1 MAHGIDIVDPQRFSV
16 GESPV
21 WRAREAALYWVDI
34 ARHTIVRWAAGDP
47 QLRTWSFAE
56 PVACIAFAGAA
67 RVLAGMQSGLA
78 MIDLHDDG
86 RATVQPVAAIDH
98 PMASM
103 RCNDGRCDR
112 AGRFWFG
119 TMHEDMAA
127 AHAVGA
133 LRSFAAGVLSAP
145 VVDDLVV
152 QNGLAFSPDGATMYL
167 SDSHPSRR
175 LVWAFDYDA
184 ARGVPSRRRVFADL
198 NHHVGRP
205 DGAAIDVDGG
215 YWSCANDGAAL
226 LRFAPDGALDRRID
240 LPVVKPSMCAF
251 GGARMDTLY
260 VTSIRP
266 ANAAADALDGCV
278 LALSA
283 GVQGIEEPEY
293 SGLPEAFT
301 STSEPRQRRTGPS
314 SDFQ

>member
-1 MAHGIDIVDPQRFSV
+1 MTAHEIHVVDPQRFGV

-34 ARHTIVRWAAGDP
+34 ARHTIVRWSADRP
-47 QLRTWSFAE
+47 RLQSWRFDE
-56 PVACIAFAGAA
+56 PVACIAFASAS
-67 RVLAGMQSGLA
+67 RVLAGMRSGLA
-78 MIDLHDDG
+78 EIDLHDDG
-86 RATVQPVAAIDH
+86 RADLRPVAAIGH
-98 PMASM
+98 PMSAM

-133 LRSFAAGVLSAP
+133 LRSFTEGVLSAS
-145 VVDDLVV
+145 VVDGLIV

-175 LVWAFDYDA
+175 QVWAFDYDA
-184 ARGVPSRRRVFADL
+184 ARGLPSRRRVFADL

-205 DGAAIDVDGG
+205 DGAAIDVDGC

-226 LRFAPDGALDRRID
+226 LRFAPDGSLDRRID
-240 LPVVKPSMCAF
+240 LPVSKPSMCAF
-251 GGARMDTLY
+251 GGARLDTLY

-266 ANAAADALDGCV
+266 AGAAASALDGCV
-278 LALSA
+278 LALSP

-293 SGLPEAFT
+293 GQ
-301 STSEPRQRRTGPS
+301 PRRPH
-314 SDFQ
+314 